1 MAKPAEVTDATFEEE
16 VLKSG
21 EPVLVDFWAPWC
33 GPCRMV
39 APLVE
44 ELAGE
49 YDGKVKFVKLN
60 TDDNMQT
67 RRQVRHPQ
75 HPHAA
80 DVQGRRACR
89 PDHRLPAQGR
99 PQEDDREGAGV
110 RTMARKEYEIVI
122 IGGGPAGLAA
132 GLYAARA
139 RRKTVLLEKGVIGG
153 QIALTEL
160 VENYPGIPSINGFD
174 LAQAMLNQAES
185 YGLEVEYAETTGI
198 EQDGRLWLVRSA
210 EDEYVAKA
218 VIVTAGADYNKL
230 GVPGEERLTGRGVSY
245 CATCDAAFFK
255 EQHVAVVGGGDA
267 ALDEGLFTTRFAD
280 KVTVIHRRDKLRA
293 GAILQERAFANPKM
307 EFVWNTVVTEV
318 LGEDA
323 VTGVRLHNRETGE
336 ESTMDVAAVFVF
348 IGQHPNTG
356 FLGGLVPVDEGGH
369 ALVSEWMET
378 ELPGLYVAG
387 DARRNSARQVVSSA
401 GDGATAAIAAEH
413 YISSSFGE

>member
-1 MAKPAEVTDATFEEE
+1 
-16 VLKSG
+16 
-21 EPVLVDFWAPWC
+21 
-33 GPCRMV
+33 
-39 APLVE
+39 
-44 ELAGE
+44 
-49 YDGKVKFVKLN
+49 
-60 TDDNMQT
+60 
-67 RRQVRHPQ
+67 
-75 HPHAA
+75 
-80 DVQGRRACR
+80 
-89 PDHRLPAQGR
+89 
-99 PQEDDREGAGV
+99 
-110 RTMARKEYEIVI
+110 MARKEYEIVI

-185 YGLEVEYAETTGI
+185 YGLETEYAETTAI
-198 EQDGRLWLVRSA
+198 EQEGRLWLVRTA

-280 KVTVIHRRDKLRA
+280 KVTVFHRRDKLRA
-293 GAILQERAFANPKM
+293 SAILQERAFANPKM
-307 EFVWNTVVTEV
+307 EFVWNTVVTEI
-318 LGEDA
+318 LGEDG

-336 ESTMDVAAVFVF
+336 DSTMDVAGVFIF

-356 FLGGLVPVDEGGH
+356 FLGGLVPLDEGGH

-413 YISSSFGE
+413 YLSNSFGE

>member
-1 MAKPAEVTDATFEEE
+1 
-16 VLKSG
+16 
-21 EPVLVDFWAPWC
+21 
-33 GPCRMV
+33 
-39 APLVE
+39 
-44 ELAGE
+44 
-49 YDGKVKFVKLN
+49 
-60 TDDNMQT
+60 
-67 RRQVRHPQ
+67 
-75 HPHAA
+75 
-80 DVQGRRACR
+80 
-89 PDHRLPAQGR
+89 
-99 PQEDDREGAGV
+99 
-110 RTMARKEYEIVI
+110 MARKEYEIVI

-198 EQDGRLWLVRSA
+198 EQEGRLWLVRTA

-280 KVTVIHRRDKLRA
+280 KVTVFHRRDKLRA
-293 GAILQERAFANPKM
+293 SAILQERAFANPKM
-307 EFVWNTVVTEV
+307 EFVWNTVVTEI

-336 ESTMDVAAVFVF
+336 ESTMDVAGVFIF

-356 FLGGLVPVDEGGH
+356 FLGGLVPLDEGGH

-413 YISSSFGE
+413 YLSSSFGE

>member
-1 MAKPAEVTDATFEEE
+1 
-16 VLKSG
+16 
-21 EPVLVDFWAPWC
+21 
-33 GPCRMV
+33 
-39 APLVE
+39 
-44 ELAGE
+44 
-49 YDGKVKFVKLN
+49 
-60 TDDNMQT
+60 
-67 RRQVRHPQ
+67 
-75 HPHAA
+75 
-80 DVQGRRACR
+80 
-89 PDHRLPAQGR
+89 
-99 PQEDDREGAGV
+99 
-110 RTMARKEYEIVI
+110 MARKEYEIVI

-153 QIALTEL
+153 QIALTEI

-185 YGLEVEYAETTGI
+185 YGLETEYLGVTGL
-198 EQDGRLWLVRSA
+198 ERQEKRWRVRT
-210 EDEYVAKA
+210 EIDDFVAKA
-218 VIVTAGADYNKL
+218 VIVTSGADYNKL

-280 KVTVIHRRDKLRA
+280 KVTVFHRRDKLRA
-293 GAILQERAFANPKM
+293 SAILQERAFANPKM

-318 LGEDA
+318 LGEDG
-323 VTGVRLHNRETGE
+323 VTGVRLQNRETGE
-336 ESTMDVAAVFVF
+336 ESTMDIAAVFVF

-413 YISSSFGE
+413 YLANTFAE